1 MPKEFKPSA
10 HNASSK
16 SEQTFFDDPVQDR
29 MLALSMALANEL
41 WVAKCQIRRLE
52 ELLIVNKIFTRDAVE
67 DPPSD
72 KERAERQNA
81 LDSFSSTLMNAL
93 KGQETSKS
101 PDDETLKTIDEEDA
115 C

>member
-1 MPKEFKPSA
+1 MSKELKS
-10 HNASSK
+10 STKDTGSK

-52 ELLIVNKIFTRDAVE
+52 ELLIANKIVSRNAVE

-72 KERAERQNA
+72 EERAERQNA
-81 LDSFSSTLMNAL
+81 LDSFSATLMDTL
-93 KGQETSKS
+93 KGQEASKS
-101 PDDETLKTIDEEDA
+101 PDDETLKTYR
-115 C
+115 